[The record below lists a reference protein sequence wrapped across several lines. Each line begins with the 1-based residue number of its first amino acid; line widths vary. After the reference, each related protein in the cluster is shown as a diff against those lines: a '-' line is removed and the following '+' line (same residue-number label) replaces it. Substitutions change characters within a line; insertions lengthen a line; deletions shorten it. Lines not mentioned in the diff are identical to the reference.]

1 MPRTKTPAVKMTR
14 RVLRF
19 SGSGFSRI
27 SSSRKQLRVA
37 HVFIR
42 FGTTGLQ
49 ELIEAEEFAAE
60 GAAVSRVPHPCG
72 FQGAGFVLC
81 LTNLRD
87 SNIIT
92 ETASGCARFLPLW
105 H

>member
-1 MPRTKTPAVKMTR
+1 MTR

-60 GAAVSRVPHPCG
+60 GAGVGGPLG
-72 FQGAGFVLC
+72 FAGVGGRGGPGTPWLHGI
-81 LTNLRD
+81 
-87 SNIIT
+87 S
-92 ETASGCARFLPLW
+92 
-105 H
+105 